1 MRSSSHGR
9 LEFWPAGA
17 TRTTTLAVAL
27 CDLLGIPAGVQ
38 LYGRAA
44 LRPPTVYCMLSG
56 QTWLGRQRPSPQQ
69 ARTLSGPHFDNA
81 IWDSPSLGL
90 HSATTSHVR
99 TLWRDPRALES
110 ERGSCRGMRRPKGLT
125 IQGTVSSMLASL
137 AASRI
142 LCPPTQWLKWRRL
155 SRGGGR
161 ISTTAPNM
169 FGLTI
174 RSVELH
180 SRSISCT

>member
-1 MRSSSHGR
+1 MQPVLRSSLHGL

-81 IWDSPSLGL
+81 IWDSPALGL

-99 TLWRDPRALES
+99 ILWRDPRALES
-110 ERGSCRGMRRPKGLT
+110 ERGSCSGIRSPKGPT
-125 IQGTVSSMLASL
+125 IQGIVSPMLASL

-142 LCPPTQWLKWRRL
+142 PCPPTHCCSLCATL
-155 SRGGGR
+155 
-161 ISTTAPNM
+161 
-169 FGLTI
+169 
-174 RSVELH
+174 
-180 SRSISCT
+180 